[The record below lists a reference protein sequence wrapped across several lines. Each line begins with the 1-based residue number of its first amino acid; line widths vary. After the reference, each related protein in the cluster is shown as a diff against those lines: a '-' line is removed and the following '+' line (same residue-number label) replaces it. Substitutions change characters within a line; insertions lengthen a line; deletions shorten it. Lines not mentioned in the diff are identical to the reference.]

1 MKEIAEIVK
10 SGDLIAS
17 ILDDFKVFWS
27 ETGRKKLSEE
37 LATLIEDS
45 INPDGPAC
53 LATGQ
58 ITYQCLLLKDD
69 LEKYGNGVAL
79 NLLVST
85 DYGVQSDVML
95 ESDEL

>member
-1 MKEIAEIVK
+1 MKNIAEIV
-10 SGDLIAS
+10 SAGDLIAS
-17 ILDDFKVFWS
+17 IQEDFKVFWS
-27 ETGRKKLSEE
+27 EPGRKKLSEE

-45 INPDGPAC
+45 INPDGPTC

-79 NLLVST
+79 NLLVSR
-85 DYGVQSDVML
+85 DYGVQSDVVL

>member
-1 MKEIAEIVK
+1 MKEIAEIVR

-17 ILDDFKVFWS
+17 ILDDFKVLWS
-27 ETGRKKLSEE
+27 ETGRKKLGEE
-37 LATLIEDS
+37 LANLIEDS
-45 INPDGPAC
+45 INPDGPTC

-69 LEKYGNGVAL
+69 LEKYGDGVTL

-95 ESDEL
+95 ESDEV

>member
-1 MKEIAEIVK
+1 MKNIAEIV
-10 SGDLIAS
+10 SAGDLIAS
-17 ILDDFKVFWS
+17 IQEDFKVFWS

-45 INPDGPAC
+45 INPDGPTC